1 MSKSVV
7 INCFPECVDAYKER
21 HAIVAVDVIRATTTA
36 VTCAALG
43 RRCFPVPSVEA
54 ATSLAARLK
63 DPLLVG
69 EVGGDMP
76 PGFHMNNSPADLELR
91 QDVDRP
97 VILLSTSGTRLI
109 CAAEG
114 APAVYA
120 ACLRN
125 YSAMA
130 AHLAENWPTV
140 AVIGAGSLD
149 EFREEDQL
157 CCAWIAERL
166 VALGYEPEDSMT
178 SEIIRRWSGAR
189 VDMIAIGASASYLR
203 RSRQVRD
210 LKYILSHVDDLDA
223 VYRIEDGELVQQVA
237 RSLAA

>member
-1 MSKSVV
+1 MRKSVV
-7 INCFPECVDAYKER
+7 INCFPESVDAYKKD

-36 VTCAALG
+36 VTCVALG

-54 ATSLAARLK
+54 AACLAARMK
-63 DPLLVG
+63 NPLLMG

-91 QDVDRP
+91 EDIDRP
-97 VILLSTSGTRLI
+97 AILLSSSGTPLI

-125 YSAMA
+125 YSATA
-130 AHLAENWPTV
+130 AHLAANWPAV
-140 AVIGAGSLD
+140 ALIGAGTGD

-166 VALGYEPEDSMT
+166 LALGYEPEDSAT
-178 SEIIRRWSGAR
+178 SDIIRRWSGER

-210 LKYILSHVDDLDA
+210 LKYILSHIDDLDTA
-223 VYRIEDGELVQQVA
+223 YRFARGELVQEVA
-237 RSLAA
+237 RSLVA

>member
-1 MSKSVV
+1 MRKSVV
-7 INCFPECVDAYKER
+7 INCFPESVDTYKQH

-36 VTCAALG
+36 VTCVALG

-54 ATSLAARLK
+54 AASLAARMK
-63 DPLLVG
+63 DPLLMG

-91 QDVDRP
+91 TDIDRP
-97 VILLSTSGTRLI
+97 AILLSSSGTPLI

-130 AHLAENWPTV
+130 AHLAANWSAV
-140 AVIGAGSLD
+140 ALIGAGTGD

-166 VALGYEPEDSMT
+166 VALGYEPEDCAT
-178 SEIIRRWSGAR
+178 AEIIRRWSGAQLE
-189 VDMIAIGASASYLR
+189 MIAIGPSASYLR

-210 LKYILSHVDDLDA
+210 LKYILSHIDDLDA
-223 VYRIEDGELVQQVA
+223 VYRFAGGELVQQVA
-237 RSLAA
+237 KSLAA

>member
-178 SEIIRRWSGAR
+178 SEIIRRWSSAR

-223 VYRIEDGELVQQVA
+223 VYRIEDGELVQQIA